1 MSKKKSRIDFGIN
14 DTRLSTSAHRIDIWS
29 KIIGAKI
36 YKAGGF
42 FSDDDPKS
50 VRDIDGHGTHVASTA
65 AENPVSMLGLG
76 REHQEVP
83 RQKHALL
90 YGVDIITVSLGGFND
105 ENFFIDVIAIGAF
118 HAMKNGVLTVISAG
132 NDGPR
137 SSSLS
142 NFSPWSITV
151 AASTIYDYICT
162 LSSLKPHNW
171 AALQHKLQSNPEP
184 CNNSRKKCFDNS
196 KEGCYVLF
204 LLKVQ

>member
-65 AENPVSMLGLG
+65 AGNPVSMLGLG

-83 RQKHALL
+83 RQKLALL
-90 YGVDIITVSLGGFND
+90 CIKCVGLMV
-105 ENFFIDVIAIGAF
+105 
-118 HAMKNGVLTVISAG
+118 VLMQTY
-132 NDGPR
+132 
-137 SSSLS
+137 L
-142 NFSPWSITV
+142 
-151 AASTIYDYICT
+151 
-162 LSSLKPHNW
+162 LHLMMQ
-171 AALQHKLQSNPEP
+171 LQMGLT
-184 CNNSRKKCFDNS
+184 
-196 KEGCYVLF
+196 
-204 LLKVQ
+204 